1 MRIASIIT
9 MLSAGI
15 VLCAQQPVAK
25 DFSSAADVQAMIEKA
40 KKERKPDQPN
50 FIQPILQA
58 APYNVNLE
66 YRVQGID
73 TNPNIHDTE
82 AEIVYV
88 VDGAGVLT
96 IGGSLKDERR
106 TNATNRTGSKLEGGT
121 PRRIAKGD
129 YVMIPENT
137 AHSFTQVEGRLVI
150 MSVHIPRGGAGK

>member
-1 MRIASIIT
+1 MRIAWIFTLACGAAMVS
-9 MLSAGI
+9 
-15 VLCAQQPVAK
+15 AQQPVAK
-25 DFSSAADVQAMIEKA
+25 DFSSAADVQAMIAKA
-40 KKERKPDQPN
+40 QKERKPDQPN

-73 TNPNIHDTE
+73 TNPNIHDVE
-82 AEIVYV
+82 AEMVYV

-96 IGGSLKDERR
+96 IGGTLKDERR

-129 YVMIPENT
+129 YIMIPENT

-150 MSVHIPRGGAGK
+150 MSVHVPRGGAAK

>member
-1 MRIASIIT
+1 MRIAWIMTFVCNAAVVS
-9 MLSAGI
+9 
-15 VLCAQQPVAK
+15 AQQPVAK
-25 DFSSAADVQAMIEKA
+25 GFSSAADVQAMIEKA
-40 KKERKPDQPN
+40 KNERKSDQPN

-73 TNPNIHDTE
+73 TNPNIHDVE

-96 IGGSLKDERR
+96 IGGKLRDERR
-106 TNATNRTGSKLEGGT
+106 TNDKNRTGSKLEGGA

-129 YVMIPENT
+129 YVLIPENT

-150 MSVHIPRGGAGK
+150 MSVHVPRGGTAN

>member
-1 MRIASIIT
+1 MRIAWIIT
-9 MLSAGI
+9 FVCAAAI
-15 VLCAQQPVAK
+15 VNAQQPVAK
-25 DFSSAADVQAMIEKA
+25 GFSTAAEVQGMIEKA
-40 KKERKPDQPN
+40 KNERKSDQPN

-58 APYNVNLE
+58 APYNVSLE

-73 TNPNIHDTE
+73 TNPNIHDVE

-96 IGGSLKDERR
+96 IGGKLKDERR
-106 TNATNRTGSKLEGGT
+106 TNDKNRTGSKLEGGT

-150 MSVHIPRGGAGK
+150 MSVHVPRGSAAN

>member
-1 MRIASIIT
+1 MRITWIIT
-9 MLSAGI
+9 FVCAATI
-15 VLCAQQPVAK
+15 VSAQQPVAK
-25 DFSSAADVQAMIEKA
+25 SFSSAADVQSMIEKA
-40 KKERKPDQPN
+40 KKERKSDQPN

-73 TNPNIHDTE
+73 TNPNIHDVE
-82 AEIVYV
+82 AEMVYV

-96 IGGSLKDERR
+96 IGGKLKDERR
-106 TNATNRTGSKLEGGT
+106 TNDKNRTGSKLEGGT

-150 MSVHIPRGGAGK
+150 MSVHMPRSGAAN

>member
-1 MRIASIIT
+1 VRIASIIT
-9 MLSAGI
+9 VVSAATALS
-15 VLCAQQPVAK
+15 AQQPVAK
-25 DFSSAADVQAMIEKA
+25 AFSSAADVQAMIEKA

-73 TNPNIHDTE
+73 TNPNIHDVE

-96 IGGSLKDERR
+96 IGGTLKDERR
-106 TNATNRTGSKLEGGT
+106 TNATNRTGSKLEGGS

-137 AHSFTQVEGRLVI
+137 AHSFTQVEGRLII
-150 MSVHIPRGGAGK
+150 MSVHIPRGGTAK

>member
-1 MRIASIIT
+1 MRSAWIIT
-9 MLSAGI
+9 VVCSAG
-15 VLCAQQPVAK
+15 VLNAQQPVAK
-25 DFSSAADVQAMIEKA
+25 SFSSAADVQAMIEKA
-40 KKERKPDQPN
+40 KNERKPDQPN

-73 TNPNIHDTE
+73 TNPNIHDVE

-96 IGGSLKDERR
+96 IGGKLKDERR
-106 TNATNRTGSKLEGGT
+106 TNDKNRTGSKLEGGT

-150 MSVHIPRGGAGK
+150 MSVHIPRGSPAN